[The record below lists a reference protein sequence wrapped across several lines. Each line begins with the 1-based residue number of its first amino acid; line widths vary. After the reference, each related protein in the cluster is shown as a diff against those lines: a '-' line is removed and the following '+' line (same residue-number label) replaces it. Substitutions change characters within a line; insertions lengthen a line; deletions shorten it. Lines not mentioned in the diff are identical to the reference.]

1 LAQHE
6 DELVAACIRGD
17 SAAAETLVD
26 AYWDRVFAYAYR
38 LTLNRSDAEDIAQ
51 ETFLRAFRRLN
62 NYKPEGQFKAWLLRI
77 ATNLFLDMKKSP
89 QKREVPSAE
98 TGEFSKVQ
106 ESPEEAL
113 GRQELLKALQDT
125 LQTLTKE
132 QQVVVVLRAVEHLDY
147 GQIGVMMQLKEAT
160 VRWHMYEAR
169 RILRQRLGERF
180 DLEKLSDE

>member
-1 LAQHE
+1 MAQHE

-17 SAAAETLVD
+17 SAAAEALVD

-51 ETFLRAFRRLN
+51 ETFLRAFRKLPA
-62 NYKPEGQFKAWLLRI
+62 YKPEGQFKAWLLRI

-89 QKREVPSAE
+89 QNREIPSGDS
-98 TGEFSKVQ
+98 GEVAKVQ
-106 ESPEEAL
+106 ESPDETL
-113 GRQELLKALQDT
+113 GRQELINALQDV

-147 GQIGVMMQLKEAT
+147 AQIGVMMSIKEAT

-169 RILRQRLGERF
+169 RILRQRLGQRF
-180 DLEKLSDE
+180 DLEKFSDE